1 MDRIYSQARNVRI
14 WLGPATDEGFNTIC
28 PSFGFNRWNY
38 KDARRVHGIGR
49 THIGYL
55 AADTTSFRQSV
66 EDLLSRAWFTRRWVL
81 QEVAFARVPVVHCGH
96 HEAPWEQ
103 FYQGAAEYM
112 RHHATGK
119 LEHAV

>member
-1 MDRIYSQARNVRI
+1 MRVESMALAELISDTLLLKRPHSV
-14 WLGPATDEGFNTIC
+14 
-28 PSFGFNRWNY
+28 SRW
-38 KDARRVHGIGR
+38 KI
-49 THIGYL
+49 
-55 AADTTSFRQSV
+55 F
-66 EDLLSRAWFTRRWVL
+66 SRAWFTRRWVL
-81 QEVAFARVPVVHCGH
+81 QEVAFARVPVVRCGH